1 MRAFLSSI
9 VLLVVFTVIAAYGL
23 QAISTTSQD
32 AFTVNNN
39 VRL

>member
-9 VLLVVFTVIAAYGL
+9 ALLVFFTVVAAFGL
-23 QAISTTSQD
+23 EMISTSSQD